1 MEHIVIDGKAIA
13 VKEYN
18 GQRVLTMSDVDA
30 LHGRLS
36 GTARKRFND
45 NRSRFTEGIDYYKV
59 TPQEI
64 RSRHILDLS
73 PNCNSNITLLTE
85 SGYRLLVHC
94 FSKGKNSELENK
106 MVMSYFQ
113 ASPVLD
119 YKKLSPNLQMFYHLF
134 QVSANLESRVSAVD
148 QKLSEISNLIDAWKG
163 RNKTDDI

>member
-59 TPQEI
+59 TPQEV
-64 RSRHILDLS
+64 RSRHILDL
-73 PNCNSNITLLTE
+73 PLNCNSNITLLTE
-85 SGYRLLVHC
+85 SGYRLLTHF
-94 FSKGKNSELENK
+94 FSKGRNSELENE
-106 MVMSYFQ
+106 MVTFYFQ
-113 ASPVLD
+113 ASSVLD

-134 QVSANLESRVSAVD
+134 QVSANLEARVIAVD
-148 QKLSEISNLIDAWKG
+148 KKLSEISDLIDTWKG
-163 RNKTDDI
+163 SNN

>member
-1 MEHIVIDGKAIA
+1 MEHIVIDGKAVSI
-13 VKEYN
+13 KEYN

-94 FSKGKNSELENK
+94 FSKGQNSELEK
-106 MVMSYFQ
+106 EMVTSYFHVN
-113 ASPVLD
+113 PVLD

-134 QVSANLESRVSAVD
+134 QVSAKLEARVIAVD
-148 QKLSEISNLIDAWKG
+148 KKLSEISDLIDTWKG
-163 RNKTDDI
+163 SNN